1 MASINNNSARK
12 YSIAVRISGET
23 RILKVMPGLNVDL
36 NDEEVVAASRL
47 KYVQTL
53 QDNGTFVVN
62 ASPTIAPA
70 EPTPEPEEAPE
81 PTPEP
86 EEAPEPTPEPEDKP
100 KKKRKSKA
108 KKKPGKF

>member
-86 EEAPEPTPEPEDKP
+86 EDKP